1 MRFHLT
7 TFIFII
13 FNVLGLYAQV
23 PTITSFSP
31 ASGPIGTTVTIA
43 GTNFSTTPA
52 NNIVYFGAV
61 RSNVTSATI
70 TQLVVT
76 VPAGATYQPIT
87 VTKSGLT
94 AYSKKIF
101 NVTFTSSRTIY
112 NGSFASY
119 INLAPSTTPIAIEI
133 ADFDLDGKPD
143 LATTNYGDNT
153 ISIFKNLT
161 ALGNLTT
168 SSFSTKTD
176 FVTGSGPKG
185 ISAADL
191 DGDGKLDLIVTNN
204 LTGANSISILR
215 NIASAGI
222 INSSSFA
229 GKVDFT
235 TGNHPANVVVGDLNG
250 DAKPEIVVINET
262 SYTLSIF
269 RNTSAI
275 GSITTSSFASP
286 NSFNT
291 GDYPVDVKL
300 EDIDGDGKKDI
311 LVANLF
317 NNSISI
323 FRNVS
328 AMGSI
333 SFATRVDFSTP
344 AAPQS
349 IATGDLDND
358 GKPDIVIGNQGTK
371 ISIYK
376 NTSVSGIIDAS
387 SLSIRIDINVGSQ
400 TNTIKLADI
409 DGDSKPD
416 ICGIKDNVIYV
427 IQNDC
432 TTGSIN
438 SSSFLSDVNFNSYYY
453 SNDLAI
459 ADINLDGMPDMLAT
473 SSNLN
478 DYISILK
485 NTNSLNAPNLNSTT
499 AINSNSFTI
508 NWNSTVGAAGYYLD
522 VSINNFSTFVTGYN
536 NKSVGNVTLSNVAS
550 LSPGTSYQYR
560 VRASNTSGTS
570 TNSSNISVTTL
581 STEPAAYPS
590 LFMASPISNKQIDLS
605 FSSTSTISNGLGYII
620 LRRQDGTNPTVS
632 GITDG
637 VAPGTLSLPSGTTFV
652 TNIASTVASTFNN
665 IGLTVNTQ
673 YNYLIIPY
681 NYNGVD
687 AATYNYKI
695 DGTIKT
701 AVATPVYSN
710 SSNIVTDGSFVSAN
724 LAYAT
729 YQEATNLTA
738 SNSLEVA
745 KFILQDGGGSSDA
758 DDGNTTLNA
767 ISFSITNAS
776 IIRRVALYD
785 GIDWLAETTPSGS
798 TVSFTGL
805 NIVAPDN
812 GSKTF
817 SVRVSFNATVT
828 DNQQFS
834 FAVTSATAALSGS
847 GFASSNASG
856 AATST
861 AGDNNRLEVTATKIT
876 YTTQPPSLIGVNTN
890 VSPVPVLEARDVL
903 NNKDLDYSSTITLSN
918 SASLTMANGPTAFS
932 SGALTFPT
940 NFQFTSYGTST
951 LTVASGTLTSATSGT
966 IVVRAAEPVAQPI
979 GLTFNTV
986 TATTMNGSFTAATGS
1001 PDGYLVVG
1009 KEASAPTGLPV
1020 DGTVYSP
1027 GNDIGDGKGV
1037 ASGSIVIFSNALL
1050 TAGTVYHYAV
1060 YSYNGSG
1067 QAINYLTTS
1076 PMLGNE
1082 ITRPP
1087 PPTVEEAANVI
1098 PGSFKTKWSAA
1109 KSATSYQLFVA
1120 KDQGFAS
1127 PLANYNPKTVSIL
1140 EEQLIGL
1147 ETSQTSYWY
1156 KVKAV
1161 NSSGA
1166 SDDSNVVTVITPGAG
1181 GVSLLSFS
1189 SSSNNGVKVSAT
1201 LAGGTGARIVT
1212 LHYRKIV
1219 SASFSDE
1226 TLAAAGDTFEKDITT
1241 DLMDELGIEYYFTAI
1256 DASISNPIE
1265 TAHGFIYKTFN
1276 ETGSTIPFSSRLDG
1290 TTTTYEMFSVPYKLD
1305 KSDVPS
1311 VFKQEY
1317 DKTKWR
1323 LFHFQNEKTIE
1334 NLNGFNSIELGKG
1347 YWFNAKGKFD
1357 VSPGAG
1363 KVAEAN
1369 QSKDFIVT
1377 LAAGWNQIGNP
1388 YPFNVDWNQIKDAN
1402 PAAGLNAL
1410 HLYENGYVKKDVLAP
1425 WKGAFVFS
1433 DNGGAVSFPVLA
1445 KTASPGRR
1453 QENELKPV
1461 LDEAAWQ
1468 LPVTLRAGD
1477 ITQVSGV
1484 GMHPE
1489 AKTSK
1494 DRFDEITIPRFI
1506 DYLEMNTYHNEF
1518 FAPYFATDIVPTSDS
1533 YSWQFTLSSNLG
1545 SRSASLSWDQQSLN
1559 LSQSKIALLDLHNG
1573 VLIDM
1578 KSRAS
1583 YEFDWQEGM
1592 QFKILYSRT
1601 GDLLPGVTALGQSY
1615 PNPFTKNVVIPVLLE
1630 SNQQEAEISVY
1641 DLLGRKVKSI
1651 GLQNVKAGIHEVE
1664 WDGNN
1669 EQGVSVEGGMY
1680 FYQLRGTKGAM
1691 SPAKRMIKQ

>member
-1 MRFHLT
+1 L
-7 TFIFII
+7 
-13 FNVLGLYAQV
+13 VYAQLSSEPTLQASAIV
-23 PTITSFSP
+23 IYDDNGGSLSLSFTSGNGSYKLIVARAGSPVNSNPVDGTTYSASSIFGIGSQIGSGNFVMDGSSSMTGFTVGVTYHFRIYEYNKTAAAGSANYNVTTATGNPVSFLRTEPEPSTQSSNISFTNIGATSLTINFSKGNGTSRIVVAKAGSSVDSNPVDGVAYTANNNFGGGSQIGSGNFVVGSGNSPITITGLSLGTNYYFRIFEFNGSVSAYLNYKLSTASNNPKNIILTEPEPTIQSKNIDFLQGPTSLTVYIGNNGNGNSRLLVARANSAVNADPVDGTSHTASSVFGSGSQIGTGNYVVGMGLGPFTVMGLSQSVVYYFKVYEFNGSGTSVNYLTSNSTNNPNSISTLANEPSSAPTNLRFSNLGSYSNTVSFTAAVGSPTGYIILRTEPEYFNTSEDYLQPYDGIKYQIGDAFFDGSSGDPLAYVAYVGNGVSFDDVFTYLPESRYYYFVYSFNGSVSDINYLNLRLTGTRRSLSQEPGSNPSNFTGSSISENEISLSFSP
-31 ASGPIGTTVTIA
+31 ASSI
-43 GTNFSTTPA
+43 PA
-52 NNIVYFGAV
+52 ADGYVIFKNEGAAV
-61 RSNVTSATI
+61 PVVSN
-70 TQLVVT
+70 
-76 VPAGATYQPIT
+76 
-87 VTKSGLT
+87 
-94 AYSKKIF
+94 
-101 NVTFTSSRTIY
+101 
-112 NGSFASY
+112 
-119 INLAPSTTPIAIEI
+119 EI
-133 ADFDLDGKPD
+133 LDGKSPTEFV
-143 LATTNYGDNT
+143 LPAGVE
-153 ISIFKNLT
+153 LV
-161 ALGNLTT
+161 
-168 SSFSTKTD
+168 KT
-176 FVTGSGPKG
+176 
-185 ISAADL
+185 
-191 DGDGKLDLIVTNN
+191 
-204 LTGANSISILR
+204 
-215 NIASAGI
+215 
-222 INSSSFA
+222 
-229 GKVDFT
+229 
-235 TGNHPANVVVGDLNG
+235 
-250 DAKPEIVVINET
+250 
-262 SYTLSIF
+262 
-269 RNTSAI
+269 
-275 GSITTSSFASP
+275 
-286 NSFNT
+286 
-291 GDYPVDVKL
+291 
-300 EDIDGDGKKDI
+300 
-311 LVANLF
+311 
-317 NNSISI
+317 
-323 FRNVS
+323 
-328 AMGSI
+328 
-333 SFATRVDFSTP
+333 
-344 AAPQS
+344 
-349 IATGDLDND
+349 
-358 GKPDIVIGNQGTK
+358 
-371 ISIYK
+371 
-376 NTSVSGIIDAS
+376 
-387 SLSIRIDINVGSQ
+387 
-400 TNTIKLADI
+400 
-409 DGDSKPD
+409 
-416 ICGIKDNVIYV
+416 
-427 IQNDC
+427 
-432 TTGSIN
+432 
-438 SSSFLSDVNFNSYYY
+438 
-453 SNDLAI
+453 
-459 ADINLDGMPDMLAT
+459 
-473 SSNLN
+473 
-478 DYISILK
+478 
-485 NTNSLNAPNLNSTT
+485 
-499 AINSNSFTI
+499 
-508 NWNSTVGAAGYYLD
+508 
-522 VSINNFSTFVTGYN
+522 
-536 NKSVGNVTLSNVAS
+536 
-550 LSPGTSYQYR
+550 
-560 VRASNTSGTS
+560 
-570 TNSSNISVTTL
+570 TNSSET
-581 STEPAAYPS
+581 
-590 LFMASPISNKQIDLS
+590 S
-605 FSSTSTISNGLGYII
+605 FVDSGL
-620 LRRQDGTNPTVS
+620 
-632 GITDG
+632 IT
-637 VAPGTLSLPSGTTFV
+637 GTL
-652 TNIASTVASTFNN
+652 
-665 IGLTVNTQ
+665 
-673 YNYLIIPY
+673 YNYLIIPF
-681 NYNGVD
+681 NGESVPYSNFNH
-687 AATYNYKI
+687 THNYKV
-695 DGTIKT
+695 DGTLKT
-701 AVATPVYSN
+701 ASVTPAYS
-710 SSNIVTDGSFVSAN
+710 SSSSIIIDASFSYPNNILYS
-724 LAYAT
+724 L
-729 YQEATNLTA
+729 YQTA
-738 SNSLEVA
+738 SNLTSANSVEVA
-745 KFILQDGGGSSDA
+745 KFTLKDGGGVSDA
-758 DDGNTTLNA
+758 DGGSTLLNA
-767 ISFSITNAS
+767 ISFSATNAS
-776 IIRRVALYD
+776 LIRRVALYD
-785 GIDWLAETTPSGS
+785 GIDWLAETAPSGS
-798 TVSFTGL
+798 TFSFTGL
-805 NIVAPDN
+805 NIVASDN
-812 GSKTF
+812 GSKAF
-817 SVRVSFNATVT
+817 SLRVSFNTTVT

-834 FAVTSATAALSGS
+834 FTVTSATAALSGS

-890 VSPVPVLEARDVL
+890 VSPIPVLEARDVL
-903 NNKDLDYSSTITLSN
+903 NNKDLDYSSTVTLSN
-918 SASLTMANGPTAFS
+918 SASLTMANGSTAFS

-966 IVVRAAEPVAQPI
+966 IVVRAAEPVAQPT
-979 GLTFNTV
+979 GLTFNTI
-986 TATTMNGSFTAATGS
+986 TANTMNGSFTAATGS
-1001 PDGYLVVG
+1001 PAGYLVVR
-1009 KEASAPTGLPV
+1009 KEVSAPIGLPADGSTYSV
-1020 DGTVYSP
+1020 GDPTADGTV
-1027 GNDIGDGKGV
+1027 V
-1037 ASGSIVIFSNALL
+1037 HSGATTSFSDAGLI
-1050 TAGTVYHYAV
+1050 AGTVYHYAV

-1076 PMLGNE
+1076 PILGNE

-1127 PLANYNPKTVSIL
+1127 PLTNYNPKTVSIL
-1140 EEQLIGL
+1140 EEQLSGL

-1161 NSSGA
+1161 NASGT

-1201 LAGGTGARIVT
+1201 LAGGTGTRLIT

-1226 TLAAAGDTFEKDITT
+1226 LLSAAGDTYEKDITT
-1241 DLMDELGIEYYFTAI
+1241 DLMDELGIEYYFSAT
-1256 DASISNPIE
+1256 DASVSNPIE

-1323 LFHFQNEKTIE
+1323 LFHYQNEKTIE

-1363 KVAEAN
+1363 KVAETN

-1410 HLYENGYVKKDVLAP
+1410 YLFENGYGKKDVLAP

-1433 DNGGAVSFPVLA
+1433 DNGGTVNFPVLA

-1468 LPVTLRAGD
+1468 FPVILQAGD

-1533 YSWQFTLSSNLG
+1533 YSWEFTLSSNLG

-1578 KSRAS
+1578 KSRGE
-1583 YEFDWQEGM
+1583 YEFAWQEGM

-1630 SNQQEAEISVY
+1630 SNQQEAEVSVY

-1651 GLQNVKAGIHEVE
+1651 GLRNVKAGIHEVE